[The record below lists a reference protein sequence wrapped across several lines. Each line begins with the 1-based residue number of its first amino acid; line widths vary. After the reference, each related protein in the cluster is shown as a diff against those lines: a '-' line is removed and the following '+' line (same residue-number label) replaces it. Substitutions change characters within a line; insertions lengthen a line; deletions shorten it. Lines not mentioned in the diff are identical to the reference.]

1 MTEKLDLEHLRS
13 WIGNEETATDLLTP
27 ALAERFHETIGLP
40 GAPAHEGEPAGRLI
54 HFCLCQPSVP
64 MDQLGED
71 GHPARGGF
79 LPPVPLPRRM
89 WAGSRIE
96 FTGDL
101 AVGDTVERRS
111 RIADVVVKEGRSGT
125 LCFVTVDHE
134 VSGGTGVAVK
144 ERQTLVYRAM
154 ENGAAAPATPA
165 EPAPQGNAFVD
176 IDPAP
181 PLLFRYSA
189 LTFNG
194 HRIHYDHPYAT
205 QVEGYPG
212 LVVHGPLQATLLLHL
227 AARERGGQAP
237 DRFTFRSVSTLFDHE
252 TMRLNADQ
260 SDGNSL
266 ALWTARPGGPVAMQ
280 AEAHWA

>member
-27 ALAERFHETIGLP
+27 ALAERFHDTIGLS
-40 GAPAHEGEPAGRLI
+40 GAPAREGEPAGRLI

-64 MDQLGED
+64 MDQLGAD

-134 VSGGTGVAVK
+134 VSGGAGVAVK

-154 ENGAAAPATPA
+154 EGGAATPATPA

-194 HRIHYDHPYAT
+194 HRIHYDHPYAS

-212 LVVHGPLQATLLLHL
+212 LVVHGPLTASLLLQL
-227 AARERGGQAP
+227 AAERCGENRLASFRFRGLSPAIAGEPLHLVMRAEGGAIELAAFAP
-237 DRFTFRSVSTLFDHE
+237 DGRQIT
-252 TMRLNADQ
+252 
-260 SDGNSL
+260 
-266 ALWTARPGGPVAMQ
+266 Q
-280 AEAHWA
+280 ASAEIA